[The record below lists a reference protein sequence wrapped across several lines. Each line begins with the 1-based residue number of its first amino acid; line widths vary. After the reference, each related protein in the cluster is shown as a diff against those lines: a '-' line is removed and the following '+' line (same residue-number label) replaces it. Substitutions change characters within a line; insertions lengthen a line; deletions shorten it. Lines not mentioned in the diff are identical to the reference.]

1 MAYQLSR
8 PKLTVIVRNLIF
20 TSKCTKKHMAA
31 GLRPDLL
38 GELERSLRPLA
49 AVAVVV
55 EWIIASDSLVADRDV
70 LQVQQRDW
78 K

>member
-1 MAYQLSR
+1 
-8 PKLTVIVRNLIF
+8 
-20 TSKCTKKHMAA
+20 MAA
-31 GLRPDLL
+31 GLRPDTL
-38 GELERSLRPLA
+38 GELQRSLRPLA

-55 EWIIASDSLVADRDV
+55 EWIIAPDSLVADRDG